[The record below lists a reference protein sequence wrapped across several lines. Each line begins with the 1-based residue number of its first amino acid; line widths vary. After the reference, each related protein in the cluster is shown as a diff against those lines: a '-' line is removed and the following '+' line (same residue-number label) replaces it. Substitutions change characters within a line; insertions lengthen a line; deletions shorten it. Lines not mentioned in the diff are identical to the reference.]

1 MSAAES
7 RTFDVVKEVI
17 LSVHKGSTT
26 AEKMDFYNSWASHY
40 EQDCAV
46 LDFRAPIIAART
58 AAAHFRGDR
67 QAAVVLDVACGTGM
81 VAKMMK
87 KDGFEHF
94 VGVDGS
100 QAMLQRAKESGLY
113 QDLKLVLLGEEPLA
127 VQSGDFDVVLIVGA
141 LSVGHVPVE
150 VIRELCQAAKQGGL
164 ICMTSRGHHDN
175 AGYKLALEGEIKRME
190 EEGLWRGVEVLEVKE
205 WERAVSEM
213 EEGYIP
219 GCVYLFKKL

>member
-7 RTFDVVKEVI
+7 RTFDVVRELV
-17 LSVHKGSTT
+17 LSAHKISTT
-26 AEKMDFYNSWASHY
+26 AEKMDFYDSWASHY

-46 LDFRAPIIAART
+46 FDFRAPIIAART

-113 QDLKLVLLGEEPLA
+113 QDLKLVLLGEEPLS

-141 LSVGHVPVE
+141 LSVGHIRVE
-150 VIRELCQAAKQGGL
+150 VIRELCRAAKQGVT
-164 ICMTSRGHHDN
+164 MTTPATN
-175 AGYKLALEGEIKRME
+175 
-190 EEGLWRGVEVLEVKE
+190 
-205 WERAVSEM
+205 
-213 EEGYIP
+213 
-219 GCVYLFKKL
+219 

>member
-7 RTFDVVKEVI
+7 RTFDVVRELV
-17 LSVHKGSTT
+17 LSAHKISTT
-26 AEKMDFYNSWASHY
+26 AEKMDFYDSWASHY

-46 LDFRAPIIAART
+46 FDFRAPIIAART

-113 QDLKLVLLGEEPLA
+113 QDLKLVLLGEEPLS

-141 LSVGHVPVE
+141 LSVGHIRVE
-150 VIRELCQAAKQGGL
+150 VIRELCRAAKQGGL
-164 ICMTSRGHHDN
+164 ICMTTRSNHDN
-175 AGYKLALEGEIKRME
+175 AGYKLALEGETKRME
-190 EEGLWRGVEVLEVKE
+190 EEGLWRAVEVLEVKE